1 MKKLILSLMIIA
13 LLLTSIP
20 TAVLAQDE
28 EITLRMAWWGSQNR
42 HTRTLR
48 VIEMYEEL
56 NPNVNIEPQYTGW
69 TGYWEKMA
77 AQAAGDR
84 LPDIMQ
90 HDRKY
95 IVQYADNNQLVDLN
109 PYVESGILDMSD
121 VDMPMGEIDGKL
133 YGITLGVNSVGIA
146 ADKALFE
153 TAGVEIPG
161 PDWTWEEYIEIGQ
174 TIHDKLGVYADRT
187 LPHSWGGLFDLRIWL
202 RQHGETLYNEDATA
216 LGYEDDQLFVDHY
229 TRMKNLIDAGFYAPP
244 SLIKEVGTNVEEELV
259 TNQQAAMA
267 GLWSN
272 QIVAASSAA
281 GKKLELL
288 TLPKLKDQVQEG
300 LFIKQGQYLA
310 VTKSSE
316 HPEEAAKFVNFF
328 LNNIEANKVL
338 MAERGVPAPKDVREA
353 LIPLLDEVNKEQFEY
368 VETASKH
375 SSAIYPPPPSGHMEI
390 VDLKERLMMSIMY
403 EAIDPMEAAQEFR
416 STANKILSKD
426 N

>member
-1 MKKLILSLMIIA
+1 MKKSVLSLMIIA
-13 LLLTSIP
+13 LLLSTIP

-48 VIEMYEEL
+48 VIDMYEEM

-121 VDMPMGEIDGKL
+121 VDMPMGEMDGKL

-146 ADKALFE
+146 ADEVLFE
-153 TAGVEIPG
+153 TAGVELPG
-161 PDWTWEEYIEIGQ
+161 PEWTWEEYIEIGN

-202 RQHGETLYNEDATA
+202 RQHGESLYNEDATA
-216 LGYEDDQLFVDHY
+216 LGYEDDQLFVDLY
-229 TRMKNLIDAGFYAPP
+229 TQMKELIDAGFYAPP

-310 VTKSSE
+310 VTRNSE

-353 LIPLLDEVNKEQFEY
+353 LMPLLDEVNKEQFEY
-368 VETASKH
+368 VETASNH
-375 SSAIYPPPPSGHMEI
+375 SSAIYAPPPSGHMEI
-390 VDLKERLMMSIMY
+390 VDLKKRLMMSIMY
-403 EAIDPMEAAQEFR
+403 GAIEPMEAAKEFR
-416 STANKILSKD
+416 TTANKILAK
-426 N
+426 NN